1 MESVQVPSCLRQ
13 GSKDTALCAKKLPP
27 LNGSMVL
34 SVSVA
39 RIFGEIWNRGFP
51 NFSTAVDDR
60 GLYRLIPFFSTGDD
74 ELSPSIALFST
85 PKMSSLG
92 TGSETLSRM
101 LESTGL
107 NLHDH
112 QCNAHTCLCVELIVE
127 KKLVATKTVIPN
139 PSRNNDV
146 QLIF

>member
-60 GLYRLIPFFSTGDD
+60 GLYRLIPFFSYRGWWTITIHRPVFHSKDVQFRNRLWDTQQNAGIYWPQFAR
-74 ELSPSIALFST
+74 PSMQCSHV
-85 PKMSSLG
+85 SLRW
-92 TGSETLSRM
+92 T
-101 LESTGL
+101 
-107 NLHDH
+107 H
-112 QCNAHTCLCVELIVE
+112 CW